1 MGLKSGDRPI
11 FARLMKLALPIMAA
25 NFLQTLYNLTDAW
38 FLGRLDAASLSAP
51 AVAMPIIWFLTV
63 FAMGFS
69 VAGTTLISQ
78 SKGKGSPEKVNL
90 YLGQMTSFLLILS
103 ILIGFIGVIAT
114 NSILSLMKTP
124 AEVAVHAS
132 VYMRIIFAGLPF
144 MFLTII
150 QQASYQGVGNGMVP
164 LLIQVV
170 SVAINVILDPLLI
183 FGIGPL
189 PELGVAGAG
198 WATLIA
204 RSIAAFVSLL
214 LLVRG
219 FRGLKLTLSNMKPRR
234 KELGLLIRIGL
245 PASLGQGMT
254 ALGFTVL
261 QGVIN
266 GFGTAVIAAFGI
278 GNRLIGLFNM
288 PAMGLSQATAALVGQ
303 ALGGGKKDEVKRIVR
318 LSHISVFSFL
328 IVSMTLTFLWGNHF
342 TRFFVND
349 PEVIGYGSQL
359 FRIVSVSVIFF
370 GLFTVFGG
378 VFQGSGYTKA
388 YMVLNVIRL
397 WGVRLPLAWLL
408 GYPLGL
414 GPAGIWW
421 AMFVSNITVFVAA
434 LVIYRRGAWM
444 QALDPGNI

>member
-1 MGLKSGDRPI
+1 
-11 FARLMKLALPIMAA
+11 MKLALPIMAG
-25 NFLQTLYNLTDAW
+25 NFLQTLYNLTDTW
-38 FLGRLDAASLSAP
+38 FLGRLDTASLSAP

-69 VAGTTLISQ
+69 IAGTTLISQ

-90 YLGQMTSFLLILS
+90 YLGQMTFFLLILS
-103 ILIGFIGVIAT
+103 VLIGFLGVT
-114 NSILSLMKTP
+114 GTRTILSLMNTP
-124 AEVAVHAS
+124 HEVAVHAS

-150 QQASYQGVGNGMVP
+150 QQASYQGVGNGVIP

-170 SVAINVILDPLLI
+170 SVALNVALDPLLI
-183 FGIGPL
+183 FGLGPI
-189 PELGVAGAG
+189 PAMGVAGAA

-204 RSIAAFVSLL
+204 RSIAAAVSLIL
-214 LLVRG
+214 LTRG
-219 FRGLKLTLSNMKPRR
+219 YGGLKLSLSNMKPRR
-234 KELGLLIRIGL
+234 RELRLLLRIGL
-245 PASLGQGMT
+245 PASLGQGLT

-266 GFGTAVIAAFGI
+266 SFGTPVIAAFGI

-303 ALGGGKKDEVKRIVR
+303 ALGGRKKDEARKIVR
-318 LSHISVFSFL
+318 LSHMSVLLFL
-328 IVSMTLTFLWGNHF
+328 IVTMTLTFFWGNHF

-349 PEVIGYGSQL
+349 PEVIGYGTQL

-370 GLFTVFGG
+370 GLFTVYGG
-378 VFQGSGYTKA
+378 AFQGGGYTKA
-388 YMVLNVIRL
+388 YMALNVIRL
-397 WGVRLPLAWLL
+397 WGIRLPLAWLL

-414 GPAGIWW
+414 GPTGIWW
-421 AMFVSNITVFVAA
+421 SMFISNIAVFIAA
-434 LVIYRRGAWM
+434 LVIYRRGAWTR
-444 QALDPGNI
+444 ALNPDDL